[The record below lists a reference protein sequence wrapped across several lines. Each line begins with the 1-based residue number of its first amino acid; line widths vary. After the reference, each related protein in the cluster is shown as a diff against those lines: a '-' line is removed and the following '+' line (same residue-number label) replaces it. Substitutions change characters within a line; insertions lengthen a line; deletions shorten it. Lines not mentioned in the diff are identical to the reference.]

1 MFEKLYDSL
10 KETPHAGQNP
20 ETVHSGEMLRLR
32 NHKTCRPCREE
43 GCAALTAEKDSFR
56 IHALFHDSDIFNT
69 AKVNNE
75 RTWTTGDVC
84 EFFIQPAG
92 LFRVPCHAGRHYSA
106 TAPSAGFQN
115 GQRPV

>member
-20 ETVHSGEMLRLR
+20 ETVHSGEILRLR
-32 NHKTCRPCREE
+32 NHKTCQPCQEG

-75 RTWTTGDVC
+75 RTWTTHISRIRTC
-84 EFFIQPAG
+84 
-92 LFRVPCHAGRHYSA
+92 
-106 TAPSAGFQN
+106 
-115 GQRPV
+115 